1 MRQIS
6 VAVIGC
12 GIWGFNHAR
21 VYSGLDNVQLVKVV
35 DVNPARA
42 RAAAEAFN
50 AGSSL
55 DPIEAFVDDEVD
67 AVSICTPTVTHAQ
80 LAKEAILSGKH
91 VLVEKPM
98 TARLCEAREL
108 MELAEREDVVLA
120 VGHVERFNPAVEETI
135 RLVER
140 GEVGQLLMAHAAR
153 LSRRPERHGDV
164 GVVKDLAIHDVDIV
178 TTVLGDLPRSVFS
191 VCGSLSHGFE
201 DYATIALI
209 YDGDASG
216 FVEANWLTPKKVRSL
231 TVTGSEGVIR
241 VEYLTQ
247 RVSVDSGDE
256 TTHSDNAYVEPLMLE
271 LRDFADAV
279 LCGREP
285 AVTGQSGYDALR
297 ICEAALRSSEIGGVV
312 RLSDFG

>member
-35 DVNPARA
+35 DVDPARA

-50 AGSSL
+50 VVGSV

-80 LAKEAILSGKH
+80 LAKEAILAGKH

-120 VGHVERFNPAVEETI
+120 VGLVEHFNPAVAETI
-135 RLVER
+135 RLVEN

-153 LSRRPERHGDV
+153 LSRRPERLGDV

-178 TTVLGDLPRSVFS
+178 TTVLGALPRSVFS

-201 DYATIALI
+201 DYTTIALI
-209 YDGDASG
+209 YDGAASG
-216 FVEANWLTPKKVRSL
+216 FVEANWLTPRKVRSL

-247 RVSVDSGDE
+247 RVSVDRGDE
-256 TTHSDNAYVEPLMLE
+256 ITFSDNAYVEPLMLE
-271 LRDFADAV
+271 LHDFADAV